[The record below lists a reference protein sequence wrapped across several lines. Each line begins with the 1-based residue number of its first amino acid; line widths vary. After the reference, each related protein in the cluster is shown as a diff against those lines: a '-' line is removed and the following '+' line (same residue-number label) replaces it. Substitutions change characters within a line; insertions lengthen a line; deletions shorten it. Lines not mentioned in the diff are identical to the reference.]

1 MADTIGRSVS
11 EDQTIGALSTF
22 VSYMHEISDKELQY
36 KQSVTL
42 SISAMGLA
50 GWHSN

>member
-11 EDQTIGALSTF
+11 EDQTVGTLPIF
-22 VSYMHEISDKELQY
+22 VYMHEIIYKELQY
-36 KQSVTL
+36 KQTVTL

-50 GWHSN
+50 G